1 MKKTILTI
9 IFAFILIN
17 VKAQAP
23 NWAWAKSVGSSS
35 NELGKSITTDA
46 SGNVYVS
53 GSFNSP
59 SISIG
64 ATILTCAGGLD
75 MFIVKYDAVG
85 NVMWAKS
92 AGGTGSD
99 LVRGISNDEIG
110 NIYVTGGFD
119 SDSITFGTTT
129 LINEGDYD
137 MYMVKYDTSGNV
149 IWAKGAGSMSSDY
162 GNNITTD
169 VAGNVYLIG
178 IFVSPS
184 ITFESIT
191 LNNAGGYDICVV
203 KYDTFGNVIWVKG
216 AGSYDNDFGSSITTD
231 FSGNVFITGYYYS
244 PNIEFGGTTLTNEG
258 GYDMFV
264 VKYDT
269 SGNVIWAKGA
279 GSTLND
285 SGSSITTDVF
295 NNVYVTGWF
304 NSFSITFGTTIL
316 NNAGFDDI
324 FIVKYDSSG
333 NVLWAN
339 REGSNG
345 NDRSHSTTTD
355 SLGNVFIT
363 GIFQSSSIAIG
374 STVLTNAGSDD
385 IFILKYDTSGILIW
399 AKGEGGTGLDSG
411 QGIKTD
417 IFGNIYIT
425 GYSESP
431 FITFGATVLIISGYS
446 DMFIAKLSNTLVGSE
461 QNIANSRI
469 NFYPNPSNGIFT
481 INSDDIKL
489 QSCNILNVLGE
500 SVFSQNSNLT
510 NQINLDLSA
519 QAKGIYFVEVTDV
532 NNNYYNKKVVVE

>member
-9 IFAFILIN
+9 IFAFILTN
-17 VKAQAP
+17 AKAQAP

-35 NELGKSITTDA
+35 NEFGKSITTDA

-75 MFIVKYDAVG
+75 MYIVKYDAMG

-129 LINEGDYD
+129 LINEGGYD

-178 IFVSPS
+178 IFASTS

-191 LNNAGGYDICVV
+191 LNNAGGYDIFVV

-279 GSTLND
+279 GSTLDD

-304 NSFSITFGTTIL
+304 NSFSINFGTTIL

-363 GIFQSSSIAIG
+363 GIFQSSTITIG
-374 STVLTNAGSDD
+374 ATVLTNAGSED

-461 QNIANSRI
+461 QNVANSRI

-500 SVFSQNSNLT
+500 SVFSQKSNLS
-510 NQINLDLSA
+510 NQINIDLSA
-519 QAKGIYFVEVTDV
+519 QPKGIYLVEISDI
-532 NNNYYNKKVVVE
+532 NNNYFKKKIIIE